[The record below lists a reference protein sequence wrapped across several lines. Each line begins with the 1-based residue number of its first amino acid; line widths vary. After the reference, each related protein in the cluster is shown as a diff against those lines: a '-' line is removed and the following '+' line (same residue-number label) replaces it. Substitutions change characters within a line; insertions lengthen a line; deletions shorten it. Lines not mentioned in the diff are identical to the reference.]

1 MSTNPQMMT
10 IKNLLSGIT
19 TTIDDNVTAADII
32 VLYEG
37 GPETL
42 RWLFFVNDFDVV
54 VTLREPDVEMRRWIQ
69 DVPEHHF
76 EGVQVTVTT
85 IDKLGVTGVKLQGKM
100 RTQIRATF
108 EAAAHGPTYILRIP
122 RERPTTRRK
131 GGIDKV
137 WENNYIITYI
147 DA

>member
-1 MSTNPQMMT
+1 MT
-10 IKNLLSGIT
+10 VIKNILTGIT
-19 TTIDDNVTAADII
+19 TTIDDNATAANII
-32 VLYEG
+32 ILYEG

-42 RWLFFVNDFDVV
+42 RWLFFVNNYDVV
-54 VTLREPDVEMRRWIQ
+54 VTLKEPDVEMKRWIQ

-85 IDKLGVTGVKLQGKM
+85 IDKLGVTAVKLQGKM
-100 RTQIRATF
+100 RTQIRTTF
-108 EAAAHGPTYILRIP
+108 EAAAHGTNYILRIP
-122 RERPTTRRK
+122 RERPTSKRK

-137 WENNYIITYI
+137 WENNYTIMYI

>member
-10 IKNLLSGIT
+10 IKNFLSGIA
-19 TTIDDNVTAADII
+19 TTIDDNIIAADII

-54 VTLREPDVEMRRWIQ
+54 VTLKEPDVEMRRWIQ
-69 DVPEHHF
+69 DIPEHHS
-76 EGVQVTVTT
+76 EAVQVTVTS
-85 IDKLGVTGVKLQGKM
+85 IDKIGVTGVKMQGKM

-108 EAAAHGPTYILRIP
+108 EVAAHGVNYILRIP
-122 RERPTTRRK
+122 RERRSSKRK

-137 WENNYIITYI
+137 WENNYIITYM